1 MAFPVGSKWSYLSHG
16 VGQVS
21 SVSDGG
27 VKLWFPMSRCYITVA
42 DTSLLIP
49 PLDETRAELVLEVL
63 RSDPGPA
70 LAAAAWINRIRGYKQ
85 KLQSGCVE
93 EVAEVVRDLAAK
105 KKMTWGE
112 KQLFSDAFAML
123 VQQLREVY
131 PEATEKRIRD
141 AYSSRG

>member
-1 MAFPVGSKWSYLSHG
+1 MNPPVGSKWSYLSHG
-16 VGQVS
+16 VGHVS

-27 VKLWFPMSRCYITVA
+27 VKLWFPLSRCHITVTDKA
-42 DTSLLIP
+42 MLTP
-49 PLDETRAELVLEVL
+49 PLDEAKAEVVLEVL
-63 RSDPGPA
+63 RGDPGQVFP
-70 LAAAAWINRIRGYKQ
+70 AAWINRIRGYRQ

-112 KQLFSDAFAML
+112 KQLFGDAFALL

>member
-1 MAFPVGSKWSYLSHG
+1 MDYPVGSKWSYLSHG

-21 SVSDGG
+21 SLSDGA
-27 VKLWFPMSRCYITVA
+27 VKFWFPLSRCHITVT
-42 DTSLLIP
+42 DLSLLVP
-49 PLDETRAELVLEVL
+49 PLDETRAEMVLEVL
-63 RSDPGPA
+63 RADPAEVFP
-70 LAAAAWINRIRGYKQ
+70 AAWINRIRGYRQ

-112 KQLFSDAFAML
+112 KQLFSDAFTLL